1 MDELLRSLPVDQRLT
16 FTMHHYSG
24 LPLSEVAMAM
34 DTSLPTCKSRLR
46 LAREKLR
53 QKLRER
59 GLTAPQAVGSSGDDS
74 VD

>member
-1 MDELLRSLPVDQRLT
+1 
-16 FTMHHYSG
+16 MHHYSG
-24 LPLSEVAMAM
+24 LPLSEVAEAM

-59 GLTAPQAVGSSGDDS
+59 GLTFRESTPSESESADSEVGEPAG
-74 VD
+74 